1 MESDNNSARGVK
13 ERLDEPLYN
22 SRLAQNYLEYVR
34 KFYPGIDLKH
44 LTAKAGLNLSEL
56 EDSAHWLTQRQMDSF
71 NLALALET
79 QDNSISREVGRFSAF
94 SHASGVLRQY
104 LRRFLT
110 PIAAYWMVEK
120 ISSFLTKATANS
132 VRKLGRNKVEIS
144 VAPLPG
150 VTERPYQCQNRLGM
164 FEALA
169 KVFTGKFATVEHP
182 VCYHKQGDKCVYIV
196 SFDETPSIMWRLI
209 RNYSLVAS
217 VIIPAAL
224 FHFLALESWLF
235 LCLAFSLMSLSIS
248 IYSAMLEKKELS
260 ASVEKQGDSAK
271 ALLDEMRLRYDN
283 AMLVQEIGHA
293 TLNILDIQNLLKA
306 ITETIARRLDFDRGM
321 ILLADTNKESLIFG
335 AGFGYNSEQEESL
348 KKASFSL
355 NKPESKGLFVESFR
369 EQKPFLIRDINKME
383 EKLSPR
389 SLDLAR
395 EMGVQSMIC
404 VPIVYEYEKESLG
417 IIAVDNIKSKRPL
430 TQSDM
435 GLLRGIAAQMA
446 VSLINARSF
455 QRLQTS
461 EKKYR
466 DLVENA
472 SSIILRLDPE
482 GRITFFNK
490 FAQKLFDYREEE
502 IVGKGIDG
510 TIFPEEMN
518 RREWISEL
526 IYSFQSSPEGTAVR
540 EESHQLKSGE
550 DVTVSWIYKPIY
562 DADGSILEILCIGI
576 DITRLKKAELENK
589 ELETQLYHSQR
600 MEAIG
605 TLAGGIAH
613 DFNNILSAIIGYTE
627 LALYVSKDEAKK
639 RHQME
644 EVLKAGQRAR
654 DLVRQI
660 LSFSRHTDQERQ
672 PIEMQ
677 PIIKEALK
685 MLRASLPATIEIAQ
699 DIEPEPCIVL
709 ADPTQVHQVIMN
721 LCTNANHAM
730 RKTGG
735 QLKIG
740 LHHLELTSARL
751 RSYPE
756 LKEGDYIRMSVSD
769 TGHGMDKAT
778 MERIFEPYFTTKEK
792 GVGTGLGLA
801 VVHGIVKGY
810 GGAIRVKS
818 KEGKGTTFEI
828 LFPSVN
834 TTVES
839 SDENNLALPGGN
851 ERILLV
857 DDESAIVEIGCQ
869 MLESMGYSVEAST
882 DPIDALSLFQ
892 SDPYRFDLVI
902 TDMTMPHMT
911 GDHLAERILSVR
923 PEIPVILCTGYS
935 ENLVDEAVKS
945 MGIKEVVT
953 KPLVIGELAS
963 IVRKALQ

>member
-1 MESDNNSARGVK
+1 
-13 ERLDEPLYN
+13 
-22 SRLAQNYLEYVR
+22 
-34 KFYPGIDLKH
+34 
-44 LTAKAGLNLSEL
+44 
-56 EDSAHWLTQRQMDSF
+56 
-71 NLALALET
+71 
-79 QDNSISREVGRFSAF
+79 
-94 SHASGVLRQY
+94 LRQY
-104 LRRFLT
+104 TQRFLT
-110 PIAAYWMVEK
+110 PGSAYWMIEK
-120 ISSFLTKATANS
+120 ISSLLTKAFSLS
-132 VRKLGRNKVEIS
+132 VRKLSKSKIEVTVTLS
-144 VAPLPG
+144 PG
-150 VTERPYQCQNRLGM
+150 VVERPYQCDNRFGM
-164 FEALA
+164 LEALSR
-169 KVFTGKFATVEHP
+169 VFTGKYASVEH
-182 VCYHKQGDKCVYIV
+182 VSCVHKGDDSCIYIV
-196 SFDETPSIMWRLI
+196 SWDMTNALIWRLI
-209 RNYSLVAS
+209 RNYCILLTALAGGSLFFFLGVKTWLS
-217 VIIPAAL
+217 LLSGMSFVSLGVSL
-224 FHFLALESWLF
+224 FSARLERR
-235 LCLAFSLMSLSIS
+235 
-248 IYSAMLEKKELS
+248 ELS
-260 ASVEKQGDSAK
+260 GAIEKQGDSAK
-271 ALLDEMRLRYDN
+271 ALIDQIRIRYDN
-283 AMLVQEIGHA
+283 AMLVQDIGQA
-293 TLNILDIQNLLKA
+293 TSTIL
-306 ITETIARRLDFDRGM
+306 ETNEFLRVVAAAMQRRLDFDRGM
-321 ILLADTNKESLIFG
+321 ILLADANKKYLNFG
-335 AGFGYNSEQEESL
+335 AGFGYLPDQEQL
-348 KKASFSL
+348 IRNTPFNL
-355 NKPESKGLFVESFR
+355 LRPESKGIFVVSFR
-369 EQKPFLIRDINKME
+369 EQQPFLIPDMNELE

-395 EMGVQSMIC
+395 EMGVQSMVC